1 MVILNVRSMII
12 MVNVPLRKEWV
23 VVDLMLINLTS
34 SHSSLDPLLE
44 VSYLYSCVTVF
55 FMLCFIINVT
65 TGFYMFLS
73 GGSSRWKIF
82 TMASR
87 RSSLFRAMSIA
98 PNARG

>member
-55 FMLCFIINVT
+55 FYVMLHYQCDNWLLYVFVW
-65 TGFYMFLS
+65 
-73 GGSSRWKIF
+73 WK
-82 TMASR
+82 
-87 RSSLFRAMSIA
+87 
-98 PNARG
+98 